1 MAGGGGGELAPHPV
15 QAALHLAHHLWSARR
30 KSEEQEKFPAP
41 GEIPAQMIRKRKGKG
56 TRQRRPVTGSIRGEK
71 KRGDAGL
78 TVLLLPFE
86 AMVACRCR
94 PDKRKKRNQTKTD
107 RRLLFPCV

>member
-1 MAGGGGGELAPHPV
+1 VAGGGGGELAPHPV
-15 QAALHLAHHLWSARR
+15 QAALHLAHHLRSARR
-30 KSEEQEKFPAP
+30 KSEEQEKFPTP

-56 TRQRRPVTGSIRGEK
+56 THQRRPVTGSIRGEK

-107 RRLLFPCV
+107 RRQLFPCV